1 MRVCV
6 VLALPE
12 QQWVHDL
19 ELPDGATVRE
29 AVLQSGLL
37 PGNPAGET
45 DVPVGIFGRI
55 VNGST
60 ILKDGDRVEIY
71 RALKADPKEV
81 RRKKVRSRRQAANR

>member
-1 MRVCV
+1 MKVSV
-6 VLALPE
+6 VLALPDK
-12 QQWVHDL
+12 QWVHDL

-37 PGNPAGET
+37 PGNSSGET
-45 DVPVGIFGRI
+45 DIPVGIFGLI
-55 VNGST
+55 VSGET

-81 RRKKVRSRRQAANR
+81 RRKKVSSRRQAASR